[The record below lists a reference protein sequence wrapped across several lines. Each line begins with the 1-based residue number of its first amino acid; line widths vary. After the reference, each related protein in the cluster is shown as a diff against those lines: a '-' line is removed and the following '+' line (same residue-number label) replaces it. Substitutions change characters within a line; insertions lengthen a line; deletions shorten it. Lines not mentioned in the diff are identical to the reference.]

1 MRIIAAG
8 LNYKTAPVE
17 IREKLALSEQEIAD
31 MLAGLRAS
39 KSMMEG
45 VILSTCNRTEVYA
58 VAERKE
64 QFMLDL
70 AYIMERKFNL
80 SKEQFAASFY
90 VHEDNAAVEHLFK
103 VTSGLDSMVVG
114 ETQILGQVRDAFLY
128 SQSLPATGAVFNR
141 LFKQAVT
148 LAKRLHTETRIGQK
162 PVSVSYAAVEL
173 AVRKI
178 GALAGKRIV
187 VVGAGHMSELAVK
200 HMQARGAD
208 RIIVINRSYDR
219 AAQFAG
225 RFGIAASSWETLPE
239 LLSEAELVMTAT
251 GAAESVITADMLRRA
266 RLNRS
271 EPLLMIDM
279 GVPRDIDPLAD
290 ELDGVTLI
298 DIDRLGAIVNEN
310 AEARAKEALKLTP
323 VIQKERNDFALW
335 MKELG
340 VAPAIAALRE
350 KADAVRE
357 SAYQDMLK
365 KLPELDER
373 ERKVIGKLTKSIV
386 NQLLRDPILNIK
398 ELATGRGGEAAI
410 EAFTRIFG
418 IEEETRRIAEPDAA
432 DADGEDDMRNAI
444 A

>member
-1 MRIIAAG
+1 MRIMAAG
-8 LNYKTAPVE
+8 LNYRTAPVH
-17 IREKLALSEQEIAD
+17 IREKLALSEHDIAD
-31 MLAGLRAS
+31 VLSGLRGS
-39 KSMMEG
+39 KSIMEG

-58 VAERKE
+58 VAERKD
-64 QFMLDL
+64 QFMREL
-70 AYIMERKFNL
+70 AYMMERKYNL
-80 SKEQFAASFY
+80 SQEQFEASFY
-90 VHEDNAAVEHLFK
+90 LHEDNAAVEHLFR

-148 LAKRLHTETRIGQK
+148 LAKRLHTETRIGHK

-173 AVRKI
+173 AARMM
-178 GALAGKRIV
+178 GSLAGRNIV
-187 VVGAGHMSELAVK
+187 LVGAGQMTELALK

-208 RIIVINRSYDR
+208 RISVVNRSYNR
-219 AAQFAG
+219 ALEFADQ
-225 RFGIAASSWETLPE
+225 FGITAEPWESLGTL
-239 LLSEAELVMTAT
+239 LNTAELAMAAT
-251 GAAESVITADMLRRA
+251 GAAEPVVTFDMLRGA
-266 RLNRS
+266 RQHRS
-271 EPLLMIDM
+271 APLLLIDM
-279 GVPRDIDPLAD
+279 GVPRDIDPLA
-290 ELDGVTLI
+290 EQLDGVTLY

-323 VIQKERNDFALW
+323 VIQKERHDFTRW

-350 KADAVRE
+350 KADAIRE
-357 SAYQDMLK
+357 SACQDMLN
-365 KLPELDER
+365 KLPDLDER

-398 ELATGRGGEAAI
+398 ELASERGGEVAI

-418 IEEETRRIAEPDAA
+418 IEEQAQRLAEPEGTEASDAM
-432 DADGEDDMRNAI
+432 DPRNAI

>member
-8 LNYKTAPVE
+8 LNYKTAPVD
-17 IREKLALSEQEIAD
+17 IREKLALSEHEIAD
-31 MLAGLRAS
+31 MLAGLRGS
-39 KSMMEG
+39 KSILEG

-58 VAERKE
+58 VAERRE

-70 AYIMERKFNL
+70 AYMMERKYGL

-90 VHEDNAAVEHLFK
+90 IHEDNAAVEHLFK

-173 AVRKI
+173 AARKM
-178 GALAGKRIV
+178 GSLAGKRIV

-208 RIIVINRSYDR
+208 GITVVNRSYHN

-225 RFGIAASSWETLPE
+225 RHGIAASSWETLPE
-239 LLSEAELVMTAT
+239 LLSGAELVTAAT
-251 GAAESVITADMLRRA
+251 GAAEPVVSAAMLRTA
-266 RLNRS
+266 KLNRS

-290 ELDGVTLI
+290 ELDGVTLV

-310 AEARAKEALKLTP
+310 TDARAKEALKLTP
-323 VIQKERNDFALW
+323 VIQKERNDFAQW

-357 SAYQDMLK
+357 SAYQDILK

-398 ELATGRGGEAAI
+398 ELATERGGEDAI

-418 IEEETRRIAEPDAA
+418 IEDEAKRLAEPNAA
-432 DADGEDDMRNAI
+432 ESADGRDIRNAI